1 MMRHSLDGSYFLQ
14 RLADPLQRLSGITYY
29 MDALDKIK
37 RGIIDIEQALNN
49 VSRAGYSDC
58 DNPFEYGNTY
68 HVGFSDSVKKTI
80 RKALNHKLAEVKK
93 LYKLRKLQAAQKHQ
107 AFINMVMIFP
117 DVNELRQEFGSDR
130 LRIHIRGY
138 LRQRKAL
145 VNFEK

>member
-1 MMRHSLDGSYFLQ
+1 MSAMEQHVPIEQLVDGLRSS
-14 RLADPLQRLSGITYY
+14 AIT
-29 MDALDKIK
+29 LDKIK
-37 RGIIDIEQALNN
+37 RGIIDVEQALNH
-49 VSRAGYSDC
+49 VDRAGYSDC

-80 RKALNHKLAEVKK
+80 RKALNHKLGEVKK